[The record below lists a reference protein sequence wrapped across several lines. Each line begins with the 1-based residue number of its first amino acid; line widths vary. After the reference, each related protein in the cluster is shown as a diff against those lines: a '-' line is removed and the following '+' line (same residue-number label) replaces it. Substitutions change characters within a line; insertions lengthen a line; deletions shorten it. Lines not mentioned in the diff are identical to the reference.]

1 VPRIA
6 LLFAREP
13 FFDELYT
20 RWISRRSFAG
30 ILEALRHD
38 SGPPLYYFV
47 VHFLPASVRAMRVV
61 SLVCATVSLVA
72 ILSAR
77 SLGVTRF
84 LAATMLAVF
93 PPAVLF
99 AVDARAYAM
108 CAMFVTLGVIA
119 LHSERRLFAAVSLVA
134 AAYCHYYG
142 ALFIPLLLLRR
153 DRKSIFAFVAASVA
167 FLPGVALALQQP
179 VEATGWVR
187 AQLSVLTFEP
197 LSNLSFAALYPDSLF
212 RPAPVL
218 LVAIALVLFVIAIVR
233 EWNRFALMTLVPL
246 ALVILIGLLGRSA
259 YVPMRFESV
268 IATPLMLWIAT
279 SLHAWKRPVR
289 LVVALALIAIGLLV
303 VQAGIVDHFRRRVEP
318 YRYGASVAVATA
330 EKGPVVASGYL
341 YLETITLLPST
352 IAFPAEQALH
362 PGWRRVPSVAEA
374 RAAES
379 RLPAGIFVWVGE
391 RRAPEL
397 AALREKR
404 VVAPIYADDFVVVA
418 RIGPRS

>member
-1 VPRIA
+1 MRI
-6 LLFAREP
+6 
-13 FFDELYT
+13 
-20 RWISRRSFAG
+20 
-30 ILEALRHD
+30 
-38 SGPPLYYFV
+38 
-47 VHFLPASVRAMRVV
+47 V
-61 SLVCATVSLVA
+61 SLVCATGSLVS

-77 SLGVTRF
+77 SLGVMRF

-108 CAMFVTLGVIA
+108 CAMFVTLGLLA
-119 LHSERRLFAAVSLVA
+119 LHAEKPFAAALALVA

-142 ALFIPLLLLRR
+142 ALFLPLLLIGRLVPSPGLRPPSPAAAGEGRGR
-153 DRKSIFAFVAASVA
+153 DRQSIVAFAAACVA

-179 VEATGWVR
+179 VQATGWVR

-212 RPAPVL
+212 LPAPVA

-246 ALVILIGLLGRSA
+246 ALVIIIGLAGRSA

-268 IATPLMLWIAT
+268 LATPLMLWIAT

-289 LVVALALIAIGLLV
+289 LAVALALIAIGLLV
-303 VQAGIVDHFRRRVEP
+303 VQAGVVDHFRRRVEP

-330 EKGPVVASGYL
+330 EKEPVVASGYL
-341 YLETITLLPST
+341 YLETITLRPAT
-352 IAFPAEQALH
+352 AFPAEQALH
-362 PGWRRVPSVAEA
+362 PGWRATATSGSDLPS
-374 RAAES
+374 
-379 RLPAGIFVWVGE
+379 GTFIWVGE
-391 RRAPEL
+391 LRAPEL
-397 AALREKR
+397 AIIEASRR
-404 VVAPIYADDFVVVA
+404 VTPLYVNKSAAIVKVN
-418 RIGPRS
+418 